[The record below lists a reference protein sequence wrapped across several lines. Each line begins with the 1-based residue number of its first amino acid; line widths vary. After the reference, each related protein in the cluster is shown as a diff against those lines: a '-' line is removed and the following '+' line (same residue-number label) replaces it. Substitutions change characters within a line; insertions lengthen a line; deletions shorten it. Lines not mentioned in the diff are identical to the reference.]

1 MEYPITIPKAGNYT
15 LPAVEFSFFD
25 PKTGRYK
32 TVATRPID
40 ITVTKGTGKPR
51 QTDITQNKIY
61 TESFL
66 NSFFNNRL
74 RVVSVVAV
82 LIILGLLFWLKFE
95 NKNNKKSVPVSIAE
109 DEERTNAGPDE
120 RQLLRQQNPL
130 AAVEEYLQ
138 QNNGQRFY
146 TTLNQSL
153 KQFLTDRFNIKPEAL
168 NKKTISEQMDKAGI
182 SNETCLQLQKLMD
195 EIEWQLYTPI
205 ADNEQ
210 MQQIYLRA
218 NELLQLIN
226 TYKV

>member
-32 TVATRPID
+32 TIATRPID

-74 RVVSVVAV
+74 RVVSVVAI

-95 NKNNKKSVPVSIAE
+95 NRNNKKSVPVSIAE
-109 DEERTNAGPDE
+109 DEEKANAGPDE
-120 RQLLRQQNPL
+120 RQLLQPGDF
-130 AAVEEYLQ
+130 AGAVVVFHQARHL
-138 QNNGQRFY
+138 F
-146 TTLNQSL
+146 
-153 KQFLTDRFNIKPEAL
+153 FLH
-168 NKKTISEQMDKAGI
+168 
-182 SNETCLQLQKLMD
+182 
-195 EIEWQLYTPI
+195 
-205 ADNEQ
+205 
-210 MQQIYLRA
+210 LR
-218 NELLQLIN
+218 L
-226 TYKV
+226 